1 MIAIIQHWLMAF
13 LVIGL
18 FAVGIYMVDLS
29 YYDPLS
35 RQLPDWHRSIGIL
48 LAILIVADFMFRL
61 TQVSPGVLPT
71 HSLVEFK
78 LAKIVRWLLR
88 LVLVVVIVSGYLIS
102 TAKGAAIPVFDWFSV
117 PAMLSSIPGQEDL
130 AGQVHWVLAYLL
142 VFIALGHG
150 CAALKHHFIDK
161 DTTLKRMIKFDR

>member
-1 MIAIIQHWLMAF
+1 MIAIIQHWLIAC
-13 LVIGL
+13 LVVGL

-35 RQLPDWHRSIGIL
+35 RQLPDLHRSIGIL
-48 LAILIVADFMFRL
+48 LAILIAVDFVFRL
-61 TQVSPGVLPT
+61 TQVSPGELPT

-88 LVLVVVIVSGYLIS
+88 VVLVVVIISGYLIS
-102 TAKGAAIPVFDWFSV
+102 TAKGAAIPVFDWFSI
-117 PAMLSSIPGQEDL
+117 PATLSSIPDQEVL

-142 VFIALGHG
+142 VFIATGHG

-161 DTTLKRMIKFDR
+161 DTTLKRMLKFDR